1 LHGAASLVLDTG
13 DDSTTGVLVHRIA
26 GRYDPDSR
34 EGRTDESSRLRHWS
48 RSRARRANLREGA
61 AAKRMPR
68 IAFLTTTAPG
78 SSPTTDAFREGLRE
92 LGYVEDQNI
101 SIEWRW

>member
-1 LHGAASLVLDTG
+1 MN
-13 DDSTTGVLVHRIA
+13 
-26 GRYDPDSR
+26 
-34 EGRTDESSRLRHWS
+34 
-48 RSRARRANLREGA
+48 RRAFVTGLGA
-61 AAKRMPR
+61 VLAAPISAKAQPVKRMPR